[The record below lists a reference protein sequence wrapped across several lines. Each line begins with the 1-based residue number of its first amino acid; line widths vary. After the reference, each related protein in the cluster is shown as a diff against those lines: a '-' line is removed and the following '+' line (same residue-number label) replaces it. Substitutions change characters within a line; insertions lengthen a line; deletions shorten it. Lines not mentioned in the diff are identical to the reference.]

1 MSHLKPGKSPD
12 FTDNN
17 KVKTVRGGSAYFSLL
32 VQLINGAKESIHL
45 QTYIF
50 DDDETGKLVAN
61 ALQDAAVRKV
71 EVYLLADG
79 YASQSMPDSF
89 IESLKSAGVHFRY
102 FEPFFKSKNYYFG
115 RRLHHKVFVA
125 DARYA
130 LVGGINIANR
140 YNDMPGEPAWLDF
153 ALFAEG
159 TIAQELCVLCWKTW
173 NGFPVKMDITPCEK
187 KHLLFDIKPEEKTK
201 VIMRRNDWVRQ
212 KNEISSTYIHMLR
225 YAQTNITILCSYFL
239 PGKLIRRLI
248 RNAARR
254 GVKIKLISAGHS
266 DIKLAKYAERWMY
279 DWLLRNNIE
288 LYEYQPAV
296 LHAKV
301 AVCDSQW
308 FTIGSYN
315 INNISAY
322 ASIEL
327 NLDVHH
333 AAGAVQMEA
342 TLQHFIEN
350 DCTAITL
357 EKHLHSKNIIK
368 QFARWSAY
376 EFIRL
381 AFFLITFYYKQKR

>member
-1 MSHLKPGKSPD
+1 MSTLKRGRSPD
-12 FTDNN
+12 FSDQN
-17 KVKTVRGGSAYFSLL
+17 KVKTVRGGNAYFNLL
-32 VQLINGAKESIHL
+32 VQLINGATESIHL

-50 DDDETGKLVAN
+50 DDDETGKQVAN
-61 ALQDAAVRKV
+61 ALKSAAARRV

-79 YASQSMPDSF
+79 YASQSMTGEF
-89 IESLKSAGVHFRY
+89 ITGLKDAGIHFRY
-102 FEPFFKSKNYYFG
+102 FEPFFKSRNYYFG

-125 DARYA
+125 DARFA
-130 LVGGINIANR
+130 LVGGINIADR

-153 ALFAEG
+153 ALYAEG
-159 TIAQELCVLCWKTW
+159 TVARELCVLCWKTW
-173 NGFPVKMDITPCEK
+173 NGFPVKMAITPCETK
-187 KHLLFDIKPEEKTK
+187 EMLYHFTPEEMTR
-201 VIMRRNDWVRQ
+201 VRMRRNDWVRR
-212 KNEISSTYIHMLR
+212 KNEISATYIEMLR
-225 YAQTNITILCSYFL
+225 QAQTHITILCSYFL
-239 PGKLIRRLI
+239 PGEFIRRRI
-248 RNAARR
+248 RSASKR
-254 GVKIKLISAGHS
+254 GVKIKLITAGHS

-279 DWLLRNNIE
+279 DWLLRNKVE

-301 AVCDSQW
+301 AVCDSRW

-327 NLDVHH
+327 NLDVQHPA
-333 AAGAVQMEA
+333 AAGQMEA

-357 EKHLHSKNIIK
+357 EKHLHSKNIFI

-376 EFIRL
+376 EFIRM
-381 AFFLITFYYKQKR
+381 AFYLFTFYFKQKR